1 MEDKA
6 VSKENIKHKEAHKTL
21 KTAQG
26 HLNAV
31 VKMVENNRYCID
43 ISTQLMAV
51 VSLLKKANMQILS
64 KHMETCVK
72 DAVLSKSQED
82 IDEKI
87 EEIKEVIKYLNKI

>member
-1 MEDKA
+1 MDDKD
-6 VSKENIKHKEAHKTL
+6 KNIKHYEAYRTL
-21 KTAQG
+21 KTAKG

-31 VKMVENNRYCID
+31 LKMIEDNRYCID

-72 DAVLSKSQED
+72 DAVLSKSLENVD
-82 IDEKI
+82 KKI

>member
-1 MEDKA
+1 MNDKD
-6 VSKENIKHKEAHKTL
+6 KKIKHYEAHKTL

-31 VKMVENNRYCID
+31 LRMIEDNRYCID

-64 KHMETCVK
+64 KHMETCVR
-72 DAVLSKSQED
+72 DAVLSKSQENV
-82 IDEKI
+82 DEKI

>member
-1 MEDKA
+1 MEDKV

-51 VSLLKKANMQILS
+51 VSLLKKANMQVLS
-64 KHMETCVK
+64 KHMETCIK

>member
-1 MEDKA
+1 VKDKD
-6 VSKENIKHKEAHKTL
+6 KKIKHYEAHKTL

-31 VKMVENNRYCID
+31 LKMVEDNRYCID

-51 VSLLKKANMQILS
+51 ASLLKKANMQILS
-64 KHMETCVK
+64 KHIETCVK

-82 IDEKI
+82 IDQKI
-87 EEIKEVIKYLNKI
+87 KEIKEVIKYLNKI

>member
-1 MEDKA
+1 MEDNA
-6 VSKENIKHKEAHKTL
+6 VSKDNIKHKESHRLL

-72 DAVLSKSQED
+72 DAVISKKKD
-82 IDEKI
+82 DLNEKI
-87 EEIKEVIKYLNKI
+87 EEIKEIIKYLNKI

>member
-51 VSLLKKANMQILS
+51 VSLLKKANMQVLS
-64 KHMETCVK
+64 KHMETCIK

>member
-1 MEDKA
+1 MEDRA
-6 VSKENIKHKEAHKTL
+6 FSKENIKHYEAHKTL

-31 VKMVENNRYCID
+31 VKMIENNRYCID

-72 DAVLSKSQED
+72 DAVLSKSKEN

>member
-1 MEDKA
+1 MEEKT
-6 VSKENIKHKEAHKTL
+6 VSKENIKHKEPHRLL

-51 VSLLKKANMQILS
+51 ISLLKKANMQILS

-72 DAVLSKSQED
+72 DAVMSEKKDDL
-82 IDEKI
+82 DEKI
-87 EEIKEVIKYLNKI
+87 EEIKEIIKYLNKM

>member
-1 MEDKA
+1 MDNKQS
-6 VSKENIKHKEAHKTL
+6 SKDFIKHKDAHKLL

-31 VKMVENNRYCID
+31 TKMVENNRYCID

-51 VSLLKKANMQILS
+51 ISLLKKANVQILS

-72 DAVLSKSQED
+72 DAALSENKDEV
-82 IDEKI
+82 DEKI
-87 EEIKEVIKYLNKI
+87 EEIKEVIKYLNKM

>member
-1 MEDKA
+1 MEDRA
-6 VSKENIKHKEAHKTL
+6 FSKENIKHKEAHKTL

-72 DAVLSKSQED
+72 DAVTSQKKD
-82 IDEKI
+82 DLNEKI
-87 EEIKEVIKYLNKI
+87 EEIKEIIKYLNRM